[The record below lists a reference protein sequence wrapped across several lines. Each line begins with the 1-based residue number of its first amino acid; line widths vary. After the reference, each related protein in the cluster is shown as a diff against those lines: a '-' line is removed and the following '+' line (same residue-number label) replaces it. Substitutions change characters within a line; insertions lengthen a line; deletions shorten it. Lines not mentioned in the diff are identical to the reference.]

1 MTAGSR
7 RHGIAAP
14 VALPVGCAA
23 LLLIGGIAAGTHGAL
38 TASWVLALAAVVVI
52 CGSFVAEPAV
62 APWLGVIGWLAVTG
76 FSRPPYAQLRMTG
89 PTAVRAAAV
98 LGACCLGGVV
108 AGAIVRRLA
117 SSFTL
122 WIVDVPEERW
132 PLDDPEAA
140 GLPPDPATPG
150 PGRARWLW
158 RAHRPEGPPRRWA
171 RDLTGGIGGRRLL
184 AGVMLVAGLPLLT
197 AALVAGQR
205 HLGLADDLLIYLVA
219 VVVVAVVGGFWP
231 AVLAAV
237 TSSVLLNWYFTRPVH
252 TLTIADPQNLL
263 ALLLFITVAVTVSSV
278 VHLAAHRAQQAARSG
293 EEAARLL
300 TLAQTVLGGAD
311 TPAAVLDHLTGS
323 CGGRAELAEQTG
335 GQWIR
340 VAVSGTAPED
350 AAVTRVQ
357 ARPGLALIVSGQSR
371 PVTARLLDGFAAQ
384 AAAALD
390 RDRLRTQAAQ
400 AEALAEGNRMRTA
413 LLAAV
418 SHDLR
423 TPLASIKAS
432 VSTLRQTD
440 VQWTPADEAALLAT
454 IEQGADR
461 LDALIGNLLD
471 MSRLSTGSLQPFLR
485 PTAIDEVA
493 PVALR
498 GLDAGGRVQLA
509 VPDGLPLVRTD
520 PGLLERVLANL
531 FANALAYSPPQP
543 AAGTAGQPCGR
554 QRGPG
559 HHRSWPRGARR
570 AQVADVRA
578 VRAAGRE
585 EHRHRRRPGAGG
597 GQGLPGHHG
606 RLGDRGRHSRR
617 RADHPGQA
625 AGGQQAGQCSRG
637 SRPVTRVLVIDDEA
651 PILRALKINL
661 TARQYEVSTAADG
674 ASGLE
679 AMARDRPDVLILDLG
694 LPDMDGTEV
703 IRGVRGWTSTPIIV
717 LSAWGQE
724 SQKVAA
730 LDAGADDYVTKPFGM
745 DELLARLRAAVR
757 RASPAPDEPVVAAG
771 DFTVDLAAKR
781 VTRGGHDVRLTPTE
795 WQLLE
800 VLVRNSGRLVS
811 QRQLLHEVWGPGY
824 ETEGNYLRVFVAQ
837 LRRKLESD
845 PSRPRYLLT
854 EAGMGYRFQP

>member
-1 MTAGSR
+1 
-7 RHGIAAP
+7 
-14 VALPVGCAA
+14 
-23 LLLIGGIAAGTHGAL
+23 
-38 TASWVLALAAVVVI
+38 
-52 CGSFVAEPAV
+52 
-62 APWLGVIGWLAVTG
+62 
-76 FSRPPYAQLRMTG
+76 MTG
-89 PTAVRAAAV
+89 PVAVRAAVV
-98 LGACCLGGVV
+98 LGACCLAGVA
-108 AGAIVRRLA
+108 AGMIVRRLA

-122 WIVDVPEERW
+122 WIVDVSGERW
-132 PLDDPEAA
+132 PLDDPAAA
-140 GLPPDPATPG
+140 GPRQDPVTVAHR
-150 PGRARWLW
+150 RA
-158 RAHRPEGPPRRWA
+158 RAHRRRRWA

-237 TSSVLLNWYFTRPVH
+237 TSSILLNWYFTRPVH

-323 CGGRAELAEQTG
+323 CGGRAELVEQAG

-340 VAVSGTAPED
+340 VAISGTAPQD

-357 ARPGLALIVSGQSR
+357 ARPGLALIVAGQSR
-371 PVTARLLDGFAAQ
+371 PVSARLLDGFAAQ

-440 VQWTPADEAALLAT
+440 VEWSPADETALLAT
-454 IEQGADR
+454 IEQSADR

-471 MSRLSTGSLQPFLR
+471 MSRLNTGSLQPFLR

-498 GLDAGGRVQLA
+498 GLDAGGRVQLM

-531 FANALAYSPPQP
+531 FANALAYSPP
-543 AAGTAGQPCGR
+543 
-554 QRGPG
+554 
-559 HHRSWPRGARR
+559 
-570 AQVADVRA
+570 
-578 VRAAGRE
+578 
-585 EHRHRRRPGAGG
+585 
-597 GQGLPGHHG
+597 
-606 RLGDRGRHSRR
+606 
-617 RADHPGQA
+617 
-625 AGGQQAGQCSRG
+625 
-637 SRPVTRVLVIDDEA
+637 
-651 PILRALKINL
+651 
-661 TARQYEVSTAADG
+661 
-674 ASGLE
+674 
-679 AMARDRPDVLILDLG
+679 DRP
-694 LPDMDGTEV
+694 P
-703 IRGVRGWTSTPIIV
+703 
-717 LSAWGQE
+717 
-724 SQKVAA
+724 A
-730 LDAGADDYVTKPFGM
+730 LQ
-745 DELLARLRAAVR
+745 
-757 RASPAPDEPVVAAG
+757 ASAAG
-771 DFTVDLAAKR
+771 DSVALEITDHGQGVPDEQKER
-781 VTRGGHDVRLTPTE
+781 VFEPFTRGGDRHPGVGLGLAVAKGFAEAMGGRITATDTPGGGLTVRVCLP
-795 WQLLE
+795 
-800 VLVRNSGRLVS
+800 
-811 QRQLLHEVWGPGY
+811 
-824 ETEGNYLRVFVAQ
+824 VASEDKSA
-837 LRRKLESD
+837 LG
-845 PSRPRYLLT
+845 
-854 EAGMGYRFQP
+854 AGS